1 MTHFIAY
8 TDGAC
13 SGNPGPGGWAWSLW
27 ENECTPDTVITGA
40 SGGLEQTTNNV
51 MELRAAQDLFQHI
64 FDQLMS
70 EQIGA
75 HDSLT
80 VFMDSEYVLKGL
92 TEWMPG
98 WKARNFKKVKNDDIW
113 RPLAQLFDNI
123 CEQMDLKLEWVKGH
137 SGDYGNELV
146 DDMAVAMRDKMKL
159 GGDDIGEDDVDM
171 SAGLNLSE
179 MAQQMDNPP
188 APAQEPAPAAIAP
201 AGPQEY
207 MIVQSKSANE
217 LGHEIEGFL
226 SNGWDLQGGPFISQ
240 NEDGKQIFNQAV
252 TR

>member
-27 ENECTPDTVITGA
+27 ENECNPDTVITGA
-40 SGGLEQTTNNV
+40 SGGLEKTTNNI

-64 FDQLMS
+64 FDQLMQ

-80 VFMDSEYVLKGL
+80 VFMDSQYVIKGL

-98 WKARNFKKVKNDDIW
+98 WKAKNFKKVKNDDIW
-113 RPLAQLFDNI
+113 RPLAELFDNI
-123 CEQMDLKLEWVKGH
+123 CEQMDVKLEWVKGH

-146 DDMAVAMRDKMKL
+146 DDMAVAMRDQMKN
-159 GGDDIGEDDVDM
+159 GDTEPQENEPDFSG
-171 SAGLNLSE
+171 GLNLSE
-179 MAQQMDNPP
+179 MAQQMTPP
-188 APAQEPAPAAIAP
+188 QEPIQIPTAAAPTKLR
-201 AGPQEY
+201 EY
-207 MIVQSKSANE
+207 KIVESKFSDEFSERIMA
-217 LGHEIEGFL
+217 FL
-226 SNGWDLQGGPFISQ
+226 ADGWTPQGGPFLI
-240 NEDGKQIFNQAV
+240 EDDYGQRWYNQAIV
-252 TR
+252 R